1 MKTVELFQWTKKILL
16 TLPDVENYEPT
27 WTEEWP
33 LSAIEEWIN
42 TPCPKCWK
50 PAKRESNTMP
60 GRAGSSRYRLR
71 YMDNK
76 NNEQLVSP
84 EKEQYRGN
92 TDVYIGGAEHVTRH
106 MIYARF
112 RQKFLFDIGAVTH
125 EEPFQKYHKVGL
137 IMAEDGRK
145 MSKRRWNVVLP
156 DDIVAEFGAD
166 TLRTYEMFMWPFEQA
181 IARNTN
187 GMKWIKKFLDKI
199 IALKENL
206 KDWEDLGPDKEDK
219 KTLTQLH
226 QTIKK
231 LTEDIDNFK
240 FNTAIAQL
248 MIFVNYLTEQASL
261 NKDTFE
267 KLITLI
273 SPFAP
278 HLAEELWEQIWNKY
292 SVFTTTVWPSYDSKY
307 LVEDTI
313 KIWVQINGKIR
324 WDIEIN
330 KNTTQEEA
338 MQIVKSD
345 PKLSAHLINEPKK
358 IIYIPGKIMNII
370 L

>member
-1 MKTVELFQWTKKILL
+1 
-16 TLPDVENYEPT
+16 
-27 WTEEWP
+27 
-33 LSAIEEWIN
+33 
-42 TPCPKCWK
+42 
-50 PAKRESNTMP
+50 
-60 GRAGSSRYRLR
+60 
-71 YMDNK
+71 
-76 NNEQLVSP
+76 
-84 EKEQYRGN
+84 
-92 TDVYIGGAEHVTRH
+92 
-106 MIYARF
+106 
-112 RQKFLFDIGAVTH
+112 
-125 EEPFQKYHKVGL
+125 
-137 IMAEDGRK
+137 
-145 MSKRRWNVVLP
+145 
-156 DDIVAEFGAD
+156 
-166 TLRTYEMFMWPFEQA
+166 
-181 IARNTN
+181 
-187 GMKWIKKFLDKI
+187 MKWIKKFLDKI
-199 IALKENL
+199 IALKENI
-206 KDWEDLGPDKEDK
+206 KDWEDLGTDKEDN
-219 KTLTQLH
+219 KTITQLH

-273 SPFAP
+273 APFAP
-278 HLAEELWEQIWNKY
+278 HLAEELWEQLGNKY

-338 MQIVKSD
+338 FEIVKSNS
-345 PKLSAHLINEPKK
+345 KLSAHLTNEPKK